1 MKKKKLDTVDYQIL
15 RLIQDNARITNS
27 DLSKKTGISAP
38 PTLRRLRA
46 LENEGVIEG
55 YHAKINKDALGYE
68 VVVWA
73 LVGLKNQSEDDL
85 RAFEKVVWGW
95 PLVRECHMLSG
106 EVDFILK
113 CVAKNLT
120 DFKIFLADE
129 LTAAPNVSNVKTSLE
144 IRKIKELPGIP
155 LE

>member
-15 RLIQDNARITNS
+15 RLVQDNARITNS

-113 CVAKNLT
+113 CVAKIVSPDVYAIF
-120 DFKIFLADE
+120 DF
-129 LTAAPNVSNVKTSLE
+129 S
-144 IRKIKELPGIP
+144 
-155 LE
+155 